1 MYQDVILRPVCH
13 EELPRVLAVENASF
27 DDPWPIEVFEA
38 ELRHSWSRC
47 VVVEDRE
54 SSDILGH
61 AVYWL
66 VADEVHL
73 LNLAVH
79 PDARSKKLGRRLLG
93 HVLQEARVHRARFIT
108 VEVRA
113 SNTPARTLYDTA
125 GFKQVGLRPR
135 YYASDGEDA
144 VIMLFDL
151 GSDTGKIAALKSQ

>member
-1 MYQDVILRPVCH
+1 MYEDVILRPAYH
-13 EELPRVLAVENASF
+13 EEIPGVLEVENASF

-47 VVVEDRE
+47 VVAEEVESKE
-54 SSDILGH
+54 IVGH
-61 AVYWL
+61 AVFWL

-79 PDARSKKLGRRLLG
+79 PKARSKRLGRRLLG
-93 HVLQEARVHRARFIT
+93 HILQEARVHRARFIT

-113 SNTPARTLYDTA
+113 SNTVARKLYDTA

-144 VIMLFDL
+144 VIMLYDL
-151 GSDTGKIAALKSQ
+151 GSDTGKIAALKP